1 MAPRRPPARRPRPGD
16 LILRKTHCGLDGKPF
31 CETWLSWNG
40 KREKSESCKHCK
52 QGKSSE
58 SSKNCQSRGASTT
71 RSSNARAARAAR
83 ASTQQACMIAGARV
97 PRGAAT
103 QERQEQPEHQ
113 HSKRVYHVGPRSR
126 AARARLGGS
135 SWENH
140 LKNVLRPPSRQD
152 RSLHLVPNCSTFC
165 ETAIQQRPSGGE
177 EAQEAA
183 RGTSRTRRA
192 KGEKPEFKTCARR
205 EQEEQR

>member
-1 MAPRRPPARRPRPGD
+1 MGD
-16 LILRKTHCGLDGKPF
+16 LILRQTHWRLDGKPF

-58 SSKNCQSRGASTT
+58 SSKNCLSRGASTT

-113 HSKRVYHVGPRSR
+113 HSKRVISPG
-126 AARARLGGS
+126 ARAPRGAATQERPEHQQSQRVFSCASLMPLLARCAGSPGGW
-135 SWENH
+135 SWE
-140 LKNVLRPPSRQD
+140 RFGR
-152 RSLHLVPNCSTFC
+152 VP
-165 ETAIQQRPSGGE
+165 
-177 EAQEAA
+177 
-183 RGTSRTRRA
+183 
-192 KGEKPEFKTCARR
+192 
-205 EQEEQR
+205 

>member
-1 MAPRRPPARRPRPGD
+1 MRSQKGSQMGG
-16 LILRKTHCGLDGKPF
+16 LILRETHWRLDGKPF

-58 SSKNCQSRGASTT
+58 SSKNYLSRGASTT

-83 ASTQQACMIAGARV
+83 ASTQQACIS
-97 PRGAAT
+97 RGASLA
-103 QERQEQPEHQ
+103 RCAR
-113 HSKRVYHVGPRSR
+113 SPRR
-126 AARARLGGS
+126 FELG
-135 SWENH
+135 EAFE
-140 LKNVLRPPSRQD
+140 NVLRPPSRQD

-165 ETAIQQRPSGGE
+165 ETAIQQRPSRGE
-177 EAQEAA
+177 EAQEGA
-183 RGTSRTRRA
+183 RGTARTRRA

-205 EQEEQR
+205 EQE